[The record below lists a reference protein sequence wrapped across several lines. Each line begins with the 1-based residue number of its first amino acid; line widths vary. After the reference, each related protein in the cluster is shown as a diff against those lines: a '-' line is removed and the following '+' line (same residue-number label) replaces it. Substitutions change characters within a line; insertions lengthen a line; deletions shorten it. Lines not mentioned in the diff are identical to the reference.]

1 MRTDENVAAKF
12 SRWVDYPILSS
23 KPPKFRAD
31 FAEEEEDAPPCGV
44 TFTVSSMSEIAPHSG
59 TVRRY
64 SDQDIMRR
72 IDACPKLASLQSIN
86 SALAGLVKSEQ
97 SITGQI
103 AEIIRRDPSLT
114 ARLLRMVNSVYFGLS
129 AKVNSIEEAVFYLG
143 LRQIRELSMATPV
156 IEDLEKINRSTLR
169 LPWRELWKH
178 SIGTAIMTRDILATT
193 SFHVD
198 DDTDYI
204 VGLLHNVGKI
214 ILASTFPEEFG
225 RVVEIS
231 YCSTAAVCE
240 REREL
245 IGWDHARAGAYY
257 LTRHQLAPEITD
269 AVLFHNDPAA
279 AVENSYFAAA
289 VQIADQVVR
298 SAGITGG
305 FEKVPPLSE
314 EAWMFLPGWKLLYGD
329 NDREARLA
337 KASLS
342 NRMQRL
348 PAMLSGLI

>member
-1 MRTDENVAAKF
+1 
-12 SRWVDYPILSS
+12 
-23 KPPKFRAD
+23 
-31 FAEEEEDAPPCGV
+31 
-44 TFTVSSMSEIAPHSG
+44 
-59 TVRRY
+59 
-64 SDQDIMRR
+64 MRR

-129 AKVNSIEEAVFYLG
+129 AKVNNIEEAVFYLG

-156 IEDLEKINRSTLR
+156 IEDLEKINRSTVR
-169 LPWRELWKH
+169 LPWRELWRH
-178 SIGTAIMTRDILATT
+178 SIGTAIMTREILATT

-204 VGLLHNVGKI
+204 VGLLHNVGKV
-214 ILASTFPEEFG
+214 ILASTFPEEFSQ
-225 RVVEIS
+225 VVEIS
-231 YCSTAAVCE
+231 YSGTAAVCE

-245 IGWDHARAGAYY
+245 IGWDHARAGGYY
-257 LTRHQLAPEITD
+257 LARHQIASEITD
-269 AVLFHNDPAA
+269 AVMYHNEPGAA
-279 AVENSYFAAA
+279 AENAYFAAA

-298 SAGITGG
+298 SAGIPGG
-305 FEKVPPLSE
+305 FEKVPVLSE
-314 EAWMFLPGWKLLYGD
+314 EGWTFLPGWALLYGN
-329 NDREARLA
+329 NDRESRLA
-337 KASLS
+337 QAALS